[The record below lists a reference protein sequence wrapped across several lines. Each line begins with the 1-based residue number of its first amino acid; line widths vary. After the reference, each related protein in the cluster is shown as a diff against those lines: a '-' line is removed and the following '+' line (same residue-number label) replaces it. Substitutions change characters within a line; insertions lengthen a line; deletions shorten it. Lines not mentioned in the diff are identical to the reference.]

1 MAASMSSPSGSSS
14 SGFSSDEDDDA
25 FTTYTD
31 VQGSSAYAGA
41 SAPPVIHVDV
51 VEEDDDNEIVESN
64 TEGEAPVAPPSALR
78 VEEETGNAASK
89 DVDFDALS
97 HVVAACCMEAA
108 TPLLQGELVYD
119 YERFTAAIYHITSH
133 WPIQEQDENA
143 DNDAEDAKVAAYKR
157 LRAALYARFR
167 HAFPLTPEMYAEWL
181 GDVEED
187 DLATKQHIFELSAQD
202 YHSVPLTLQFAQ
214 CWYDQD
220 EGDGVN
226 KDETLVKK
234 LLRLAGMHFTQG
246 HEVWAYERERLS
258 HKYDASPLLKEQRL
272 RALYLE
278 QMKLPLQQNDLV
290 MSEFRAWNNYNTLEP
305 DASHREASFEAAVKR
320 QTKAFASLI
329 KKMNQFEA
337 RLEAAQSGVRTEESG
352 ENDSP
357 EHIWLQYINFVTYR
371 VVPRLDQDE
380 ENEDE
385 DDQGENKGEWLLKSV
400 YERAVAMVCLS
411 ASLWSKYAMYLKTSA
426 SASDADRLALYH
438 RAVRNVSFD
447 STMWNDLLLE
457 MELQGI
463 SFDFIRGFFG
473 KQVLS
478 RTQPLM
484 MDQFHFL
491 SVLMTYCDI
500 HRRHAVQQ
508 NYDHA
513 SVDFLENAFSSAA
526 TFISTNFPDF
536 RAGHTQIL
544 EYHAKCVLSASSS
557 MDKSSKATKWNAL
570 WTQIVDMR
578 CQEAEIWLRWYQEC
592 MRTGLKSIDEIRVS
606 VFQRAMQNVA
616 DYPASVLETWLVFE
630 RENGSLQQFL
640 HVRQLH
646 AELGAKASSPYEQT
660 TSAEPESKPAA
671 QPESKKRKIHDG
683 KAKKEPKEAVKRVK
697 REHAPSTTQ
706 QQAPQST
713 TKANKKQDPA
723 EKKQFHERLTNE
735 HTLFV
740 SNLSKDVTQEELEVL
755 FQDIPSLK
763 DVRLVVKSRAN
774 HVKSRGMAYVQFH
787 DDAGCVA
794 GLEKDG
800 HEMKGQSMHVERSK
814 PPVAV
819 STDAAAK
826 GKANDSLARDG
837 SWKANPVTLYV
848 GGLYKNQESKS
859 EHIDEAALQT
869 GIQQALQ
876 AAGELVVVT
885 RVNILKDKRGKPKDY
900 GLVELGA
907 HDQVAKCVAHVQEI
921 QKVLGD
927 QITLKPSRFSIDQI
941 LLQQQNQVY
950 KKKDSSVP
958 SSGTKRG
965 EKGSSSG
972 APPQAKPKMTS
983 TLGLMPRTL
992 RKKHLAVS
1000 EAATTA
1006 PVATKSAALT
1016 ASSSSVAGDGQQ
1028 QQQKASD
1035 TNAPKT
1041 NDDFRRLLL
1050 QGKQ

>member
-1 MAASMSSPSGSSS
+1 MAAFMPSPSGSSS
-14 SGFSSDEDDDA
+14 SGFSSDEDDEIFATYADA
-25 FTTYTD
+25 HGAPT
-31 VQGSSAYAGA
+31 YAGA
-41 SAPPVIHVDV
+41 SAPPVVHVDV
-51 VEEDDDNEIVESN
+51 VEEDDDDIVESN
-64 TEGEAPVAPPSALR
+64 TDGDAPVAQSPALNG
-78 VEEETGNAASK
+78 EEETGDAGIN
-89 DVDFDALS
+89 DVDLGGPTGL
-97 HVVAACCMEAA
+97 VAACCLEAA

-119 YERFTAAIYHITSH
+119 YERYSAAIYHITSH
-133 WPIQEQDENA
+133 WPAQEQDEN
-143 DNDAEDAKVAAYKR
+143 DGDDAEDAKVAAYKR
-157 LRAALYARFR
+157 LRAALYAHFQR
-167 HAFPLTPEMYAEWL
+167 AFPLTSEMYAEWL
-181 GDVEED
+181 NDVEEED
-187 DLATKQHIFELSAQD
+187 AAAKQHIFELSTRD

-214 CWYDQD
+214 FWYDQD
-220 EGDGVN
+220 EEDGVH
-226 KDETLVKK
+226 KDDTLVKE

-246 HEVWAYERERLS
+246 HEVWAFQRERLS
-258 HKYDASPLLKEQRL
+258 QEDDTSSLLKEQRL

-278 QMKLPLQQNDLV
+278 QMKFPLQQNDLV

-305 DASHREASFEAAVKR
+305 DAPRREASFEAAVKR
-320 QTKAFASLI
+320 QTKTFTPLI
-329 KKMNQFEA
+329 KKMNQFET
-337 RLEAAQSGVRTEESG
+337 RLEAAQSGVKTEESS

-371 VVPRLDQDE
+371 VVPVLNQEE

-385 DDQGENKGEWLLKSV
+385 DEKDESKGEWLLKSV

-411 ASLWSKYAMYLKTSA
+411 ASLWSKYVAFLKTMA
-426 SASDADRLALYH
+426 SASDADRLALYR

-447 STMWNDLLLE
+447 STMWNDLVLE
-457 MELQGI
+457 MELQGVSI
-463 SFDFIRGFFG
+463 DRIREFFG

-500 HRRHAVQQ
+500 HRRHAAQQ
-508 NYDHA
+508 NYDRA
-513 SVDFLENAFSSAA
+513 AVDLLGSAFSTAA
-526 TFISTNFPDF
+526 TFIATNFPDF
-536 RAGHTQIL
+536 KAGHTQIL
-544 EYHAKCVLSASSS
+544 EYHAKCVLLASSS
-557 MDKSSKATKWNAL
+557 KDKSSKATQWNAL
-570 WTQIVDMR
+570 WTQIVDLR
-578 CQEAEIWLRWYQEC
+578 YQEAEIWLRWYQEC
-592 MRTGLKSIDEIRVS
+592 MQTGMTSIDEIRAS
-606 VFQRAMQNVA
+606 VFQLAMQNVT

-646 AELGAKASSPYEQT
+646 AELAAKASFQHGQT
-660 TSAEPESKPAA
+660 TCAEPEPKPTA
-671 QPESKKRKIHDG
+671 QPESKKRKAQDG
-683 KAKKEPKEAVKRVK
+683 KTKKEPKEAAKRVK
-697 REHAPSTTQ
+697 REHPPSTTQ

-713 TKANKKQDPA
+713 TKTNKKQDQA

-735 HTLFV
+735 NTLFV
-740 SNLSKDVTQEELEVL
+740 SNLSKDVTQEELEAL

-763 DVRLVVKSRAN
+763 EVRLVVKSRAN

-794 GLEKDG
+794 GLQKDG
-800 HEMKGQSMHVERSK
+800 HEMKGQAMHVERSK
-814 PPVAV
+814 PPVAA
-819 STDAAAK
+819 STDAVAK
-826 GKANDSLARDG
+826 GKGSDSLARDG
-837 SWKANPVTLYV
+837 SWKTNPVTLYV
-848 GGLYKNQESKS
+848 GGLYKNQDSKS
-859 EHIDEAALQT
+859 DHIDEAALQT

-885 RVNILKDKRGKPKDY
+885 RVSILKDKRGKPKDY

-941 LLQQQNQVY
+941 LLQQQNQIH
-950 KKKDSSVP
+950 KKKDSNVS

-972 APPQAKPKMTS
+972 APPQAKPKTTS

-1006 PVATKSAALT
+1006 PVATKSAA
-1016 ASSSSVAGDGQQ
+1016 SSSVAGDGQQ
-1028 QQQKASD
+1028 QKASD
-1035 TNAPKT
+1035 NNAPKT

-1050 QGKQ
+1050 QGKP